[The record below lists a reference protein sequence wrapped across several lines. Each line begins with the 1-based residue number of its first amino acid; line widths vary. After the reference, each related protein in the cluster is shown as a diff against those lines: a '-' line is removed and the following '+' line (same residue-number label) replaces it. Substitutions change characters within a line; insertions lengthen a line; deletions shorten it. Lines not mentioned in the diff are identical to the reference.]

1 MKKKTT
7 SPSAS
12 RILVVDDEPEVQLLL
27 SDLLSLSGYTVRVA
41 GDAKEATA
49 ILASG
54 NIDLVMIDV
63 IMPKID
69 GIALT
74 KSLRESGTDIP
85 VIIMTGFASIDT
97 AVESMKAGATDFI
110 TKPFNV
116 NHVLFTIQKAFETQ
130 NLRRMAQESEH
141 FKKLS
146 YLDDLTGI
154 HNHRYFDTFLN
165 REIERQK
172 RYRRP
177 LALMMI
183 DLDDFKHVNDTYGH
197 LFGDETLREMAR
209 LLRRAIRNS
218 DFVARYGGEEFVV
231 VLPETEP
238 PEAVTVGRRILESVN
253 HEQNLPGIAGEISL
267 VTLTIG
273 LAGCPRHAK
282 DRESLILQAD
292 QALYRGKR
300 EGKNCLCVAGPR
312 TRIIRP

>member
-1 MKKKTT
+1 MKKKPAPL
-7 SPSAS
+7 SR
-12 RILVVDDEPEVQLLL
+12 RILVVDDEPEVRAMLR
-27 SDLLSLSGYTVRVA
+27 DLLSLSGYTVLEA
-41 GDAKEATA
+41 DNAQEATA
-49 ILASG
+49 ILGAG
-54 NIDLVMIDV
+54 AIDLIMIDV
-63 IMPKID
+63 IMPKVD

-74 KSLRESGTDIP
+74 KSLRDSGTDIP

-130 NLRRMAQESEH
+130 RLHRMAKESEH

-183 DLDDFKHVNDTYGH
+183 DLDDFKRVNDTYGH
-197 LFGDETLREMAR
+197 QFGDETLREMAH
-209 LLRRAIRNS
+209 LLRQAIRNS

-238 PEAVTVGRRILESVN
+238 SEALTVGRRILESVN
-253 HEQNLPGIAGEISL
+253 HHQTLPGASKGAAP

-282 DRESLILQAD
+282 DREELIHRAD
-292 QALYRGKR
+292 EALYRGKR
-300 EGKNCLCVAGPR
+300 EGKNCLCVYGAR
-312 TRIIRP
+312 TKIVRP